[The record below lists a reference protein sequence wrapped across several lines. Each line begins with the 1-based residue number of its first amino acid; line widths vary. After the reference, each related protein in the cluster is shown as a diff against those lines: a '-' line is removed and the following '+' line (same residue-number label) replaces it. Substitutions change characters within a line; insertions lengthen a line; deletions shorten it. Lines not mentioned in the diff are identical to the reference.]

1 MSDVLSDYNQFVRFA
16 GTLAETG
23 TQTFENVSATGTLQ
37 AGTTVTAGTAL
48 VGQDVSISGL
58 TGAVVATR
66 YVGGTASVA
75 PTTGTF
81 ALGDWVVSST
91 GRMWVCTVAGTPGTW
106 VEPASVAFAPLASP
120 TFTGTVSVP
129 SLSVSGLTGSVVAS
143 RYVGQTA
150 SGAPT
155 TGAHLVGDWATSTAG
170 ELFVCTVAATPGT
183 WVQVIAGSLA
193 ALAPT
198 NAMVSA
204 SAAIAVSKLA
214 PGLAGQLFGGTTP
227 GYLYPPGFEIA
238 YDQITSGVNVVATAE
253 GTPTAIIA
261 GTAHT
266 YENVPYV
273 AEFFSAS
280 VTDSSAAAG
289 TLTVLLIADG
299 SSIGRIA
306 VSDSV
311 TVSTQIIQ
319 AITGKLRFTPTAAAH
334 TYSVSAFASSTT
346 GTPAVGAGAGGSGVL
361 VPAFLRI
368 TKA

>member
-1 MSDVLSDYNQFVRFA
+1 MSDVLSDYNPCVRLA
-16 GTLAETG
+16 GPLAETG

-81 ALGDWVVSST
+81 SLGDWVVSST

-120 TFTGTVSVP
+120 TFP
-129 SLSVSGLTGSVVAS
+129 
-143 RYVGQTA
+143 
-150 SGAPT
+150 AP
-155 TGAHLVGDWATSTAG
+155 V
-170 ELFVCTVAATPGT
+170 
-183 WVQVIAGSLA
+183 
-193 ALAPT
+193 
-198 NAMVSA
+198 
-204 SAAIAVSKLA
+204 AVSKLA
-214 PGLAGQLFGGTTP
+214 AGLAGQLIGGTGP
-227 GYLYPPGFEIA
+227 AYAYPPGFEIA

-261 GTAHT
+261 GTSHT
-266 YENVPYV
+266 YEAVPYV

-289 TLTVLLIADG
+289 TVTVLLIADR
-299 SSIGRIA
+299 SSIGRVA
-306 VSDSV
+306 VCDSSPS
-311 TVSTQIIQ
+311 STQ
-319 AITGKLRFTPTAAAH
+319 TLP
-334 TYSVSAFASSTT
+334 AS
-346 GTPAVGAGAGGSGVL
+346 PGGV
-361 VPAFLRI
+361 R
-368 TKA
+368 